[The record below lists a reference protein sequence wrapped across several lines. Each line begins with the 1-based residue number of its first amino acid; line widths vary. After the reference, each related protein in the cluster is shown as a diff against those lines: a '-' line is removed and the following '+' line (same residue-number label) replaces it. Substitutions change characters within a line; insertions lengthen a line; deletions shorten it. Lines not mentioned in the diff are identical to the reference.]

1 MKRRFALFPLSALII
16 AAGCG
21 AFGEAMSAHVDVAA
35 RAGSQ
40 ELSVD
45 RLASLLAHAKA
56 PLQKELAHQLTD
68 LWVDYQLLG
77 EAAARG
83 DSLNA
88 KKDQDEALWAVI
100 GSARARKY
108 LELVAKGAGGDDTAA
123 FAAKYAA
130 GDVLS
135 ARHILI
141 MPPRGDTSKTAIDSV
156 RRKAEALRAK
166 VTKANF
172 AQMATDNSQDPG
184 SARNGGDLKVFQKGQ
199 MVPEFE
205 KAILATTPGSVTP
218 GVIKTQFGYH
228 IIYRPT
234 FDEVKGEVAQ
244 AAGGR
249 QKQVAESTYI
259 AKLDTNSKTKLLPN
273 AVTTVK
279 AVASDVDAH
288 KNDKTV
294 IATSTNGDFT
304 SADLA
309 HWLSLF
315 PAAQRSR
322 LTTDVPDSAIP
333 MIVKGFIRN
342 DIIMRAADSAKVNLD
357 SAQQAEIHKGY
368 ETLITNSW
376 LALGV
381 DPKQLADSAKAV
393 PTRERI
399 AAAHVDSYLDKLLSQ
414 SPGVRFVDIPSPLE
428 DVLRSHYEFKLNEA
442 GIDRALAKATSER
455 RTSDSAKS
463 ASEPPSA
470 VPLPGMTPATPQ
482 PATPQAKPQGTP
494 PKH

>member
-1 MKRRFALFPLSALII
+1 MNRRFALFPLCALIL

-21 AFGEAMSAHVDVAA
+21 AFSEAMSAHNDVAA

-88 KKDQDEALWAVI
+88 QKDQDEALWAVI
-100 GSARARKY
+100 GSARARKW
-108 LELVAKGAGGDDTAA
+108 LELVAKNAGGDDTAA
-123 FAAKYAA
+123 MKAKYNA

-141 MPPRGDTSKTAIDSV
+141 MAPRGDTSKTATDSV
-156 RRKAEALRAK
+156 RKKAEAIRAK
-166 VTKANF
+166 VTKSNF
-172 AQMATDNSQDPG
+172 AQMATENSQDPG
-184 SARNGGDLKVFQKGQ
+184 SAKNGGDLKVFQKGQ

-205 KAILATTPGSVTP
+205 KAILSTTPGSVTP
-218 GVIKTQFGYH
+218 GLVKTQFGYH

-249 QKQVAESTYI
+249 QRQVADSTYL
-259 AKLDTNSKTKLLPN
+259 AKLDSNGKINILPN
-273 AVTTVK
+273 ALATVK
-279 AVASDVDAH
+279 AVASDIDAH

-294 IATSTNGDFT
+294 IATSVNGNFT
-304 SADLA
+304 SADLS

-315 PAAQRSR
+315 PAAQRTR

-333 MIVKGFIRN
+333 QIVRGFIKN
-342 DIIMRAADSAKVNLD
+342 ELVMRAADSAKVTLD
-357 SAQQAEIHKGY
+357 SSQQAEIHKGY
-368 ETLITNSW
+368 EGLITNSW
-376 LALGV
+376 LALNV

-399 AAAHVDSYLDKLLSQ
+399 AAAHIDSYLDKLLAQ
-414 SPGVRFVDIPSPLE
+414 APGVRFVDIPSPLE
-428 DVLRSHYEFKLNEA
+428 DVLRTHYQFKLNEA
-442 GIDRALAKATSER
+442 GIDLALAHATAQRHS
-455 RTSDSAKS
+455 SDSAKS

-470 VPLPGMTPATPQ
+470 VPLPGLTPATPQ
-482 PATPQAKPQGTP
+482 QGTPPQGTP

>member
-1 MKRRFALFPLSALII
+1 MNRRLALFPLSALII

-45 RLASLLAHAKA
+45 RLASLLAHSKA

-68 LWVDYQLLG
+68 LWVDYQLLA
-77 EAAARG
+77 EAAVRG
-83 DSLNA
+83 DSLNST
-88 KKDQDEALWAVI
+88 KDQDQALWAVV
-100 GSARARKY
+100 GSARARKW
-108 LELVAKGAGGDDTAA
+108 LEIVSKTWGGNDTAA
-123 FAAKYAA
+123 YAAKYAS

-141 MPPRGDTSKTAIDSV
+141 MTPRGDTSKTAQDSA
-156 RRKAEALRAK
+156 RRKAEAIRAK
-166 VTKANF
+166 VTKTNF
-172 AQMATDNSQDPG
+172 AQMATENSQDPG
-184 SARNGGDLKVFQKGQ
+184 SARNGGDLKVFTKGQ

-205 KAILATTPGSVTP
+205 KAILATPPGQVAP
-218 GVIKTQFGYH
+218 GVVKTQFGYH

-249 QKQVAESTYI
+249 QRQVAESTYL
-259 AKLDTNSKTKLLPN
+259 AKLDSNGHVKVNAN

-279 AVASDVDAH
+279 AVASDIDAH

-294 IATSTNGDFT
+294 IATSINGDFT
-304 SADLA
+304 SSDLS

-342 DIIMRAADSAKVNLD
+342 DLVMRQADSAKVTLD
-357 SAQQAEIHKGY
+357 SAQQADIHKGY
-368 ETLITNSW
+368 EGLITSSW

-393 PTRERI
+393 PARERI
-399 AAAHVDSYLDKLLSQ
+399 AAAHIDNYLEKLLGQ

-428 DVLRSHYEFKLNEA
+428 GVLRTHYEYQLNEA

-455 RTSDSAKS
+455 HVTDSTKS

-470 VPLPGMTPATPQ
+470 VPLPGLTPATPQ
-482 PATPQAKPQGTP
+482 QSTPPTP

>member
-1 MKRRFALFPLSALII
+1 MNRRFALFPLSALII

-21 AFGEAMSAHVDVAA
+21 AFSEAMSAHVDVAA

-88 KKDQDEALWAVI
+88 QKDMDQALWSVLGA
-100 GSARARKY
+100 ARARKW
-108 LELVAKGAGGDDTAA
+108 LEIVAKNAGGSDTAA
-123 FAAKYAA
+123 FAAKYAS

-141 MPPRGDTSKTAIDSV
+141 MAPRGDTSKAATDSV
-156 RRKAEALRAK
+156 RRKAEAIRAK
-166 VTKANF
+166 VTKGNF
-172 AQMATDNSQDPG
+172 AQMASENSQDPG
-184 SARNGGDLKVFQKGQ
+184 SAKNGGDLKVFQKGQ

-205 KAILATTPGSVTP
+205 KAILATTPGQVTP
-218 GVIKTQFGYH
+218 GLVKTQFGYH

-249 QKQVAESTYI
+249 QRQVADSTYL
-259 AKLDTNSKTKLLPN
+259 AQLDATGNIKMMADSL
-273 AVTTVK
+273 TTVK
-279 AVASDVDAH
+279 AVASDIDAH
-288 KNDKTV
+288 KTDKTV
-294 IATSTNGDFT
+294 IATSVNGNFT

-315 PAAQRSR
+315 PAAQRVR
-322 LTTDVPDSAIP
+322 LTTDVPDSEIP
-333 MIVKGFIRN
+333 KIIRGFIKN
-342 DIIMRAADSAKVNLD
+342 DLVMRAADSAKVTLD
-357 SAQQAEIHKGY
+357 SAQLADIRKGY
-368 ETLITNSW
+368 QGLITNSW
-376 LALGV
+376 VALNV
-381 DPKQLADSAKAV
+381 DPKQLSDSAKAV

-399 AAAHVDSYLDKLLSQ
+399 AAGHIDSYLDKLLAQ
-414 SPGVRFVDIPSPLE
+414 APGVRFVDIPSPLE
-428 DVLRSHYEFKLNEA
+428 GVLRSRYEFKLNEA
-442 GIDRALAKATSER
+442 GIDRALAKATAER
-455 RTSDSAKS
+455 RTSDSAKT
-463 ASEPPSA
+463 AAEPQSA
-470 VPLPGMTPATPQ
+470 VPLPGMTPATP
-482 PATPQAKPQGTP
+482 PPSTPQGTP